1 MGRLRQVCVA
11 GRVSRSSMRGE
22 PQTIGQS
29 RAKTRSMNNQ
39 DNFDN
44 AVIELNKAGIQ
55 AKRQAYG
62 FSIALAD
69 GNVSLEIQCGFEHD
83 DIISISVSTGTPPA
97 YWFFRPD
104 IPSMSELLI
113 NAKQRIED
121 NRSKTWLNALQDE
134 SNQTGKLSL

>member
-1 MGRLRQVCVA
+1 
-11 GRVSRSSMRGE
+11 
-22 PQTIGQS
+22 
-29 RAKTRSMNNQ
+29 MNNQ
-39 DNFDN
+39 GNPQNNFDN

-62 FSIALAD
+62 FSIILAD
-69 GNVSLEIQCGFEHD
+69 GNVNLEIECGFEHD
-83 DIISISVSTGTPPA
+83 DNISISVSTGTPPV

-113 NAKQRIED
+113 NAKKRITE
-121 NRSKTWLNALQDE
+121 NRSKTWLNAIQDE